1 MALVSHQVDVTR
13 LCFGDTTGTKLLPN
27 GAMAVGQNVQRVAER
42 PDGLIRNQ
50 ELRVA
55 LQS

>member
-13 LCFGDTTGTKLLPN
+13 LCFGDSTGTKLLPN